1 MISVILYFLM
11 LQANSETPQWG
22 IHKTEK
28 ATVVAF
34 DQKCVE
40 VKMANGKKH
49 KLDKTG
55 FKNMK
60 LETGKTKVSVHPE
73 TVAKS
78 NCESEKN

>member
-1 MISVILYFLM
+1 MISALFYSLM
-11 LQANSETPQWG
+11 LQATETPQWG
-22 IHKTEK
+22 THKTEK

-49 KLDKTG
+49 KLDKAG

-60 LETGKTKVSVHPE
+60 LESGKTKVDVHPE
-73 TVAKS
+73 TVGQA
-78 NCESEKN
+78 NCESQKN